1 MHFNRMTRAAMWTSD
16 CESGKTEVETSARRL
31 LPQNQVS
38 PELEDFKTSIDFS
51 DSVGWLPGVA
61 LWW

>member
-16 CESGKTEVETSARRL
+16 CESRKTEVEMSVRRL

-51 DSVGWLPGVA
+51 DSVGWLPGAA